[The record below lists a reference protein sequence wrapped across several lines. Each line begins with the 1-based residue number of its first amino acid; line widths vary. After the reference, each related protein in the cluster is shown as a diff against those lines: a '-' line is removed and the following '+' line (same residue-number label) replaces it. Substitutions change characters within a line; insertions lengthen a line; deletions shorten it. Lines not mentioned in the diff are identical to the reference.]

1 MAYDLKLEWEGPH
14 QFEALASRAAALGFS
29 VVASNTYVHLP
40 PQRGQAAPTAAA
52 AALAKAVKEGLPFQ
66 HPLRLPSPLVPRP
79 LTLTKAATA
88 KTEATTA
95 AEAPGGQ
102 TQQQHLV
109 EWLPAST
116 PALHSHALLHYHQHQ
131 QLPASGCG
139 PLSDKQWEDIFP
151 YASAARDIAQRRLA
165 KSAAAKAPNA
175 TLCELLQLRRVTV
188 VLGSTSAAASF
199 STLFPRNPPF
209 YSAADGSPTTQS
221 ERSSACIEL
230 LAVQPTDEAT
240 WQFACSSCECDL
252 IAVDFEGDPATSVAA
267 KLPFTIRRKHVL
279 QAVRR
284 GVSFEVSLSAFLK
297 KQQQRQHLPGPGAAG
312 VGDRNEALAN
322 LQRLL
327 RFVPPRQLVLSSG
340 ASEPQQLL
348 GPAAALAVAAALGIC
363 SSRTHA
369 MYGSAAAVLGRGAA
383 SHANGG
389 AVTQGWPTAAADGG
403 LVAAAARANMPPA
416 VLEQLQAVRH
426 LLQMQQQ

>member
-252 IAVDFEGDPATSVAA
+252 IAVDFEGDPATS
-267 KLPFTIRRKHVL
+267 
-279 QAVRR
+279 
-284 GVSFEVSLSAFLK
+284 
-297 KQQQRQHLPGPGAAG
+297 
-312 VGDRNEALAN
+312 DRNEALAN